1 MRQIVGRPVGLW
13 MRYSSG
19 GGGDDQPWWFES
31 GGLAIDFAYTGGMG
45 IGPEAWA
52 GPGDL
57 EEWLSSRYPEI
68 EGPVGERELMDALA
82 LRDAI
87 ARGLLA
93 GSRGEGPEPDDV
105 DVINLYAAT
114 PDIPPSLGGG
124 NRQAGRHSARVG
136 QALSELARQA
146 VELFAPRERER
157 IRECA
162 ADDCEIVFYDDSRS
176 DNRRWCSMQRCGNRA
191 KVRKHRA
198 KAGAY

>member
-19 GGGDDQPWWFES
+19 GGGDDQPWWFEWA
-31 GGLAIDFAYTGGMG
+31 GLAIDFAYTGGMG

-57 EEWLSSRYPEI
+57 EEWLKSRYPEI

-93 GSRGEGPEPDDV
+93 GSRGRG
-105 DVINLYAAT
+105 
-114 PDIPPSLGGG
+114 
-124 NRQAGRHSARVG
+124 
-136 QALSELARQA
+136 
-146 VELFAPRERER
+146 
-157 IRECA
+157 
-162 ADDCEIVFYDDSRS
+162 
-176 DNRRWCSMQRCGNRA
+176 
-191 KVRKHRA
+191 
-198 KAGAY
+198 AGAR